1 MMKEHEARR
10 AILKRTDLNNA
21 DKVVMMAV
29 LMTMDWKT
37 WTNRTTHSALAKM
50 TGRNRGNINKNIKRL
65 EELGLI
71 NRDWWTSENR
81 CKSPMMKVV
90 KEALEGEE
98 TKETPRSDR
107 GKSRPFPQ
115 ETEVLPKETEVLP
128 KETEVLPKET
138 EVFPQETSGVSLE
151 QHISTNYNQLIPQ
164 PKINPW
170 GVPNDQLWGD
180 HLRGGK
186 DEESK

>member
-1 MMKEHEARR
+1 MKEHEARR

-128 KETEVLPKET
+128 KETEV
-138 EVFPQETSGVSLE
+138 FPQETSGVSLG

>member
-1 MMKEHEARR
+1 
-10 AILKRTDLNNA
+10 
-21 DKVVMMAV
+21 
-29 LMTMDWKT
+29 
-37 WTNRTTHSALAKM
+37 
-50 TGRNRGNINKNIKRL
+50 
-65 EELGLI
+65 
-71 NRDWWTSENR
+71 
-81 CKSPMMKVV
+81 MMKVV

-115 ETEVLPKETEVLP
+115 ETEVLPQETELLP
-128 KETEVLPKET
+128 QETDVFPQET
-138 EVFPQETSGVSLE
+138 DVFPQETSGVSLE